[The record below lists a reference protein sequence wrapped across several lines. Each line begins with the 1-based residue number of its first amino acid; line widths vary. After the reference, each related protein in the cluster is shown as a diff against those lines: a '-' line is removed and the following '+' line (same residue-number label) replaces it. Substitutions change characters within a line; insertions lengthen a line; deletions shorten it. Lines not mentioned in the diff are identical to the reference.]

1 MSPLCFILASAA
13 LVCAAPEGRD
23 TGHGCAVA
31 AACLEK
37 CASDPGGEACARP
50 CHGPPLRPRATKAS
64 PADLRVAYFLH
75 HRKAAGTSML
85 AALKRVAGRVGVE
98 GGSLL
103 VAHEEFRPFNPN
115 LFCSAS
121 GASAGVLYV
130 TVLRHPLHRLVS
142 LYHYESNFGDR
153 DPAANRNASA
163 WGAFLD
169 GACARHSGH
178 RPCGNRRIDL
188 HAIDATPAR
197 WRGDVGSSPID
208 KNYRVHPTHWLIPT
222 GHRCAAPNYY
232 ARRLL
237 GFARVTK
244 APADCLPRG
253 RGRASVECDVAAP
266 GTCAEPTFHPRWLDQ
281 AAARQ
286 IHCCN
291 AFAAGETRRGHI
303 GFAFGCDCG
312 QGARRLLRDLTSDVG
327 IAVSSSEVG
336 FQVAK
341 RVLEGFDFAV
351 ALERMDERAARKLSG
366 LLGTTVSFP
375 HHRARA
381 GASGGFNRRAAAVPT
396 SIRDRILREHDVDV
410 RLHAWLA
417 ARDP

>member
-1 MSPLCFILASAA
+1 M
-13 LVCAAPEGRD
+13 
-23 TGHGCAVA
+23 
-31 AACLEK
+31 
-37 CASDPGGEACARP
+37 CARP
-50 CHGPPLRPRATKAS
+50 RRDGIPVTGAQSRPRASK
-64 PADLRVAYFLH
+64 
-75 HRKAAGTSML
+75 
-85 AALKRVAGRVGVE
+85 
-98 GGSLL
+98 
-103 VAHEEFRPFNPN
+103 
-115 LFCSAS
+115 SA
-121 GASAGVLYV
+121 
-130 TVLRHPLHRLVS
+130 P
-142 LYHYESNFGDR
+142 
-153 DPAANRNASA
+153 
-163 WGAFLD
+163 
-169 GACARHSGH
+169 
-178 RPCGNRRIDL
+178 
-188 HAIDATPAR
+188 
-197 WRGDVGSSPID
+197 
-208 KNYRVHPTHWLIPT
+208 
-222 GHRCAAPNYY
+222 
-232 ARRLL
+232 
-237 GFARVTK
+237 
-244 APADCLPRG
+244 
-253 RGRASVECDVAAP
+253 
-266 GTCAEPTFHPRWLDQ
+266 EPTFHPRWLDQ

-303 GFAFGCDCG
+303 GFAFACDCG